1 VDEICD
7 IDITA
12 PDPEW
17 LATFTRTLVED
28 RLAASGNLT
37 TPVQSIYRWRDGIEE
52 ATEAKVVLHTRRT
65 LVPAI
70 IERLENEH
78 PYDIPGIRIIP
89 VTASD
94 AYHQWVLDSTRP
106 PHAPPP

>member
-1 VDEICD
+1 MDEICD

-12 PDPEW
+12 PDAEW
-17 LATFTRTLVED
+17 LATFTRTLIED
-28 RLAASGNLT
+28 HLAASGNLT
-37 TPVQSIYRWRDGIEE
+37 APVRSIYRWQDHIEE
-52 ATEAKVVLHTRRT
+52 ATEAKVVLHTRRA

-78 PYDIPGIRIIP
+78 PYDIPSIRVTP

-106 PHAPPP
+106 GHTSLP